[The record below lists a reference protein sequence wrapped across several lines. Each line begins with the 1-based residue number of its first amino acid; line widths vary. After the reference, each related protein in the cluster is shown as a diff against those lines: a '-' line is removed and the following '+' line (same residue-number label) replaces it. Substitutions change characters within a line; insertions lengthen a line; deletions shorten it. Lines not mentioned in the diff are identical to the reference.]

1 MTGVTAGAVLLLSDG
16 GEQAKIKFDSNLG
29 LHFVYNKN
37 CEQKRL
43 FSWQVRKLW
52 QVQNDH
58 DRA

>member
-43 FSWQVRKLW
+43 FRWASKEVVASSKRS
-52 QVQNDH
+52 
-58 DRA
+58 